1 MRSFFFCTFEEEEE
15 EEEGATKEGE
25 TTKKEDV
32 SHIYIY
38 RERERWVKAGC
49 VFRLARRA
57 VAG

>member
-1 MRSFFFCTFEEEEE
+1 MRAFFFCTFEEEEEEE

-32 SHIYIY
+32 SYIY

>member
-1 MRSFFFCTFEEEEE
+1 MRSAFFFCTFEEEE

-38 RERERWVKAGC
+38 IYRERWVKAGC